1 MTVKLS
7 ILFGNVIHRYISTS
21 LKRKLGNNIDVIDYL
36 LAIMIMSSPK
46 RAVIK
51 DIDIDIDIADILG
64 QKYRY
69 RIDIAHSDID
79 PPLL

>member
-1 MTVKLS
+1 
-7 ILFGNVIHRYISTS
+7 
-21 LKRKLGNNIDVIDYL
+21 
-36 LAIMIMSSPK
+36 MIMSSPK

-51 DIDIDIDIADILG
+51 DIDIDIADILG

>member
-1 MTVKLS
+1 
-7 ILFGNVIHRYISTS
+7 
-21 LKRKLGNNIDVIDYL
+21 
-36 LAIMIMSSPK
+36 MIMSSPK

-51 DIDIDIDIADILG
+51 DIDIDIDIDIADILG